1 MIVKH
6 DDSHPDESGMFHC
19 TELDD
24 EEYERRRSECLDDM
38 SDLEKQFSE
47 LKEQ

>member
-1 MIVKH
+1 MYMKFIY
-6 DDSHPDESGMFHC
+6 FIA
-19 TELDD
+19 ELDD
-24 EEYERRRSECLDDM
+24 EEYERRRTECIDDM